1 MNLKRNNTRIK
12 ISTLYDL
19 LVSLDVN
26 RLTPITSLYGLQ
38 TYVCGHVCMS
48 WVRVC
53 VEFVDGRGNQVT
65 YIVLGVDHKDKKKGK
80 VYEEE
85 DSEVLLCPVIG
96 KASG

>member
-1 MNLKRNNTRIK
+1 
-12 ISTLYDL
+12 
-19 LVSLDVN
+19 
-26 RLTPITSLYGLQ
+26 
-38 TYVCGHVCMS
+38 MS